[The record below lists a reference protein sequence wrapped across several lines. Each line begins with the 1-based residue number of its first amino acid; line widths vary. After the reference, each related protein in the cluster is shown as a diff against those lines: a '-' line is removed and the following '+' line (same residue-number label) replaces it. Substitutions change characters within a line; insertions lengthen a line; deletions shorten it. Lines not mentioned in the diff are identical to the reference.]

1 MHAHGPN
8 VDKASERRI
17 WVALLIT
24 GGFML
29 IEVGGGLLSGSLAL
43 LADAGHMLTDTA
55 ALALAWVAFR
65 VADKPADEKR
75 TFGYHR
81 FQILAAFVNG
91 LTLVGIVGWIV
102 IEALR
107 RLLHPIEVLGAPM
120 LAIAVLGLV
129 VNLGVYALLHGADS
143 KNLNVRG
150 AAIHVLGD
158 LLGSAA
164 AITAAGIILWT
175 GWTPADPLLSLLVAI
190 LILRSAWSLLRKSGH
205 ILLEGMPEWLDTA
218 AMRARLVD
226 AVPELLDIHHVHVWS
241 LNPRMLLLTMHAD
254 VRPGLDQ
261 PRALREMKR
270 ILEHE
275 FGISHSTIE
284 FDVGECADE

>member
-1 MHAHGPN
+1 MHAHDPN

-270 ILEHE
+270 ILKHE

>member
-1 MHAHGPN
+1 MHAHDPN

>member
-1 MHAHGPN
+1 MHAHDPN

-158 LLGSAA
+158 LLGSVA

>member
-1 MHAHGPN
+1 MHAHDPN

-17 WVALLIT
+17 WVALLLT

-270 ILEHE
+270 ILKHE

>member
-1 MHAHGPN
+1 MHAHDPN

-218 AMRARLVD
+218 AIRARLVD